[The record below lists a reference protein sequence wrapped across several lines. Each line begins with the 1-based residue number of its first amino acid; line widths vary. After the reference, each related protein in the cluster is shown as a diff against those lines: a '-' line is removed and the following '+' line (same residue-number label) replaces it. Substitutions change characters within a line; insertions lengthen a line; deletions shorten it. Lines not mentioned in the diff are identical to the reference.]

1 MKVKTKAYQ
10 NPKSALEF
18 KVGKEVDLPTKDG
31 KRFTGIAY
39 KVSRVNSTVSVM
51 VLKEPL
57 VKHTDR
63 GHVVE
68 YSIDIANIRDL
79 KGPFP
84 RWLAN
89 AVDKVSK

>member
-39 KVSRVNSTVSVM
+39 KVSRVNSSTTIM
-51 VLKEPL
+51 VLKDPT
-57 VKHTDR
+57 VKHTDH
-63 GHVVE
+63 GYVVE
-68 YSIDIANIRDL
+68 YSIDVANVNEL
-79 KGPFP
+79 VGPLP
-84 RWLAN
+84 KWLAN
-89 AVDKVSK
+89 AVNKVGK